1 MGTVAGKNKRE
12 RIDNVDI
19 NFLKANLISHPS
31 TLIIILRE
39 KNKRVTSRYQSTF
52 SKRYKRY
59 LSSLSLF
66 LSLPLFHHS
75 FSSSFFLFYL
85 SFSWFLS
92 LSFFFLSLFLSLC
105 LSLCLSV
112 CQSLCLSVS
121 LFLCPSLVHTI
132 PFSHSLSLTVPLSIQ
147 RKLLPSKI

>member
-1 MGTVAGKNKRE
+1 MEGNTDREREMESEEMGTVAGKNKRE

-19 NFLKANLISHPS
+19 NFLKANFISHPS
-31 TLIIILRE
+31 TLIIIFRE

-75 FSSSFFLFYL
+75 LSSSFFLFYL

-92 LSFFFLSLFLSLC
+92 LSFFFLSLFL
-105 LSLCLSV
+105 
-112 CQSLCLSVS
+112 
-121 LFLCPSLVHTI
+121 CPPLVHTI